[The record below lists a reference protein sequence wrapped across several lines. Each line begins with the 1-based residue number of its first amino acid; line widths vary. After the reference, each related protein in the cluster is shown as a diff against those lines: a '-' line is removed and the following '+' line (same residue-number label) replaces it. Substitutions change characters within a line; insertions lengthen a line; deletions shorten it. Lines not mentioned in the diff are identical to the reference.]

1 MKNGIFLLV
10 SVFAL
15 AFALAGCSEEKRY
28 SSIYTTEPEAEVQ
41 QQSYDAPPEA
51 AEVDLVEKLAQERRE
66 YVAALKTLMDYYED
80 TGNYRKSNW
89 AKREL
94 DMIGDTPQY
103 KFIVAGEISS
113 KQAKNLVSVPEADK
127 LFNKAN
133 DLYNKTRFT
142 VLIGD
147 TPGFRKALN
156 MFNELIENYPNS
168 DKVDDAAYRAGQIYS
183 FFKDYKLAGLYY
195 KRAVQ
200 WNPDIDGYPVRFKL
214 ASILDKKLGRRS
226 EALRYYELALKK
238 EQDYPSN
245 IETAEMRIKDIQR
258 TRSSEQMKDKMKN

>member
-1 MKNGIFLLV
+1 MKNGTILFV

-28 SSIYTTEPEAEVQ
+28 SSIYTTEPADEVQ

-66 YVAALKTLMDYYED
+66 YVEALKTLRSYYEN
-80 TGNYRKSNW
+80 TGNFRKSKW
-89 AKREL
+89 AAREL

-103 KFIVAGEISS
+103 KFIVTGEISS
-113 KQAKNLVSVPEADK
+113 KNAKNLVSVPEADE
-127 LFNKAN
+127 LFKKAN

-142 VLIGD
+142 ILIGD

-156 MFNELIENYPNS
+156 MFNELIEKFPNS

-183 FFKDYKLAGLYY
+183 FFKDYKLAALYY

-200 WNPDIDGYPVRFKL
+200 WNPDIEEYPVRFKL
-214 ASILDKKLGRRS
+214 ASILDKKLGKRS
-226 EALRYYELALKK
+226 EALRYYELAIKK
-238 EQDYPSN
+238 ETDYPAN
-245 IETAEMRIKDIQR
+245 IETAEMRIKEIQK
-258 TRSSEQMKDKMKN
+258 TRSSEQMKEKMKN